1 MKVNRQIF
9 FFKRVLLSFFVV
21 LLLSSCNQNVFD
33 SKKELLAHLQDPDN
47 GYVQKKEINGL
58 NFTLTYRPTDM
69 LVQQVINERTT
80 QKELDS
86 VRSKYGKYMYLNIS
100 ISNNGKEVLNSV
112 INRKSD
118 FGGMVNELAFGMG
131 QKVHLISQSRD
142 TLELL
147 DYIYPREYGMGKAT
161 NMMFVYPRNDEFLKN
176 DYFHLTIEDI
186 GLKTGEVGFKIPTNL
201 LIHEPKL
208 NL

>member
-1 MKVNRQIF
+1 MSQKNMHRV
-9 FFKRVLLSFFVV
+9 KRVLILTITWLVC
-21 LLLSSCNQNVFD
+21 SCSQNVFD
-33 SKKELLAHLQDPDN
+33 SKKELLAYLQDLEN

-58 NFTLTYRPTDM
+58 DFAIMYRPTDL
-69 LVQQVINERTT
+69 LVQQVINEKTT
-80 QKELDS
+80 QMELDS
-86 VRSKYGKYMYLNIS
+86 IRSKYGKFIYFNIS
-100 ISNNGKEVLNSV
+100 LSNNGKEVLNSV

-142 TLELL
+142 TIELL
-147 DYIYPREYGMGKAT
+147 DYIYPREYGMGKST
-161 NMMFVYPRNDEFLKN
+161 NMMFVYPRNKEFLKN

-186 GLKTGEVGFKIPTNL
+186 GLKTGEVGFKIPTKIINQ
-201 LIHEPKL
+201 EPKL